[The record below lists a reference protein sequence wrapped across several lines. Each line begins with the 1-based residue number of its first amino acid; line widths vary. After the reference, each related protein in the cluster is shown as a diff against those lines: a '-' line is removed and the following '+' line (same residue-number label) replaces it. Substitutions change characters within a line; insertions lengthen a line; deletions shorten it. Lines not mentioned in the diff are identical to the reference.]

1 VTPRPGDAFAPSRY
15 HPSSGL
21 ELIDMKRTVLAISA
35 AMLAACTTAPV
46 SEAQPAFSANGKT
59 LRQIYE
65 YLHKNPELSFQEKNT
80 SAILSAEMKRLGF
93 TVTTG
98 LGDQWVKA
106 RAMKEYGKVQDGV
119 GGYGF
124 VAVLQNGP
132 GPTLMIR
139 TDMDALPLVE
149 KTGLAYASTF
159 RDTAWSGEESGV
171 MHACGHDIHMTSWI
185 GTARELVAR
194 KSEWKGTL
202 VMIAQPAEEIG
213 LGSMSM
219 LEDGLY
225 TRFPKPDRVI
235 ALHDNAALP
244 AGHIGLGSGYVMA
257 NVDSVD
263 ITVKGVGGH
272 GAYPQDTKDPIV
284 VAARI
289 VTTLQTLVA
298 RETDPQDSAVV
309 TVGAI
314 NGGFKH
320 NIIPDEV
327 KLQLTVRSFADT
339 TRDKLL
345 KGIERIAKYEALAA
359 GLEGD
364 KAPTISTKDD
374 YTPSLYNDPKLV
386 ERASAL
392 LTKQFGSEKIA
403 IASPT
408 MGGEDFSR
416 FGRTPDRIPVMLMW
430 LGAVSQ
436 AKFDASLLPGG
447 APLPSLH
454 SSGFAPDADPTL
466 AVGVKAMTSVAIDLF
481 K

>member
-1 VTPRPGDAFAPSRY
+1 
-15 HPSSGL
+15 
-21 ELIDMKRTVLAISA
+21 MKPALAALSLA
-35 AMLAACTTAPV
+35 ALAACASTEQAA
-46 SEAQPAFSANGKT
+46 EAQSFIAGGKT

-65 YLHKNPELSFQEKNT
+65 HLHRNPELSFQEKAS
-80 SAILSAEMKRLGF
+80 SAILAAEMKRLGF

-98 LGDQWVKA
+98 LGDKWTKD

-119 GGYGF
+119 GGYGV
-124 VAVLQNGP
+124 VAVMQNGA

-139 TDMDALPLVE
+139 TDTDALPLVE
-149 KTGLAYASTF
+149 KTGLPYASTA
-159 RDTAWSGEESGV
+159 RDVAWSGEESGV

-213 LGSMSM
+213 LGSMAM
-219 LEDGLY
+219 IEDGLL
-225 TRFPKPDRVI
+225 TRFPRPDYVI
-235 ALHDNAALP
+235 ALHDNASLP
-244 AGHIGLGSGYVMA
+244 AGTVGVGAGYVMA

-263 ITVKGVGGH
+263 LVVKGVGGH

-289 VTTLQTLVA
+289 VTTLQTLVS
-298 RETDPQDSAVV
+298 RELDPQDSGVV
-309 TVGAI
+309 TVGAF

-327 KLQLTVRSFADT
+327 SLQLTVRSFADA

-345 KGIERIAKYEALAA
+345 TGIERIARAEALAA
-359 GLEGD
+359 GLEPA
-364 KAPTISTKDD
+364 KAISIRVKDD
-374 YTPSLYNDPKLV
+374 YTPSLYNDPQLV
-386 ERASAL
+386 ERVSGVLRKTLGADKVVAA
-392 LTKQFGSEKIA
+392 Q
-403 IASPT
+403 PT
-408 MGGEDFSR
+408 MGGEDFAR
-416 FGRTPDRIPVMLMW
+416 FGRTDAKTPIMLFW

-436 AKFDASLLPGG
+436 AAYDAAQKPGG
-447 APLPSLH
+447 PPLPSLH
-454 SSGFAPDADPTL
+454 SSAFAPDPDPTI
-466 AVGVKAMTSVAIDLF
+466 ATGVKAMTAAALDIL

>member
-1 VTPRPGDAFAPSRY
+1 
-15 HPSSGL
+15 
-21 ELIDMKRTVLAISA
+21 MKRTVLALSA
-35 AMLAACTTAPV
+35 ALVAACAQSPQPA
-46 SEAQPAFSANGKT
+46 EAQPAFSANGKT

-65 YLHKNPELSFQEKNT
+65 HLHKNPELSFQEKNT
-80 SAILSAEMKRLGF
+80 AAILSAEMKRLGF

-98 LGDQWVKA
+98 LGDAWVKA

-139 TDMDALPLVE
+139 ADMDGLPLVE
-149 KTGLAYASTF
+149 KTGLPYASTF

-171 MHACGHDIHMTSWI
+171 MHACGHDIHMTTWI

-225 TRFPKPDRVI
+225 TRFPKPDHVI

-244 AGHIGLGSGYVMA
+244 AGHIGLGAGYVMA
-257 NVDSVD
+257 NVDSID
-263 ITVKGVGGH
+263 LTVKGVGGH

-284 VAARI
+284 VASRI
-289 VTTLQTLVA
+289 VTTLQTLAA
-298 RETDPQDSAVV
+298 REVDPQDSAVV

-339 TRDKLL
+339 TREKLL
-345 KGIERIAKYEALAA
+345 KGIERIAKFEAMAA

-364 KAPTISTKDD
+364 KAPTMSVKDD

-386 ERASAL
+386 ERATTL
-392 LTKQFGSEKIA
+392 LTKEFGAEKIA
-403 IASPT
+403 TASPT

-416 FGRTPDRIPVMLMW
+416 FGRTPDKVPVMLLW

-436 AKFDASLLPGG
+436 AKYDASLLPGG

-454 SSGFAPDADPTL
+454 SSQFAPDPDPTL
-466 AVGVKAMTSVAIDLF
+466 AVGVKAMTTLAIDLL

>member
-1 VTPRPGDAFAPSRY
+1 
-15 HPSSGL
+15 
-21 ELIDMKRTVLAISA
+21 MKRTVLALSVALI
-35 AMLAACTTAPV
+35 AACAQSPQPA
-46 SEAQPAFSANGKT
+46 EAQPAFSASGKS

-65 YLHKNPELSFQEKNT
+65 HLHKNPELSFQEKNT
-80 SAILSAEMKRLGF
+80 AAILSAEMKRLGF

-98 LGDQWVKA
+98 LGDAWVKA
-106 RAMKEYGKVQDGV
+106 RAMKEYGKLQDGV

-124 VAVLQNGP
+124 VAVLQNGA

-139 TDMDALPLVE
+139 ADMDALPLVE
-149 KTGLAYASTF
+149 KTGLPYASTF

-171 MHACGHDIHMTSWI
+171 MHACGHDIHMTTWI

-225 TRFPKPDRVI
+225 NRFPKPDHVI

-244 AGHIGLGSGYVMA
+244 AGHIGLGAGYVMA

-263 ITVKGVGGH
+263 LTVKGVGGH

-339 TRDKLL
+339 TREKLL
-345 KGIERIAKYEALAA
+345 KGIERIAKFEAMAA

-364 KAPTISTKDD
+364 KAPAISVKDD

-386 ERASAL
+386 ERATAL
-392 LTKQFGSEKIA
+392 LTKEFGAAKIA
-403 IASPT
+403 TASPT

-416 FGRTPDRIPVMLMW
+416 FGRTPDKVPVMLLW

-436 AKFDASLLPGG
+436 AKYDASLLPGG

-454 SSGFAPDADPTL
+454 SSQFAPDPDPTL
-466 AVGVKAMTSVAIDLF
+466 AVGVKAMTTLAMDLL

>member
-1 VTPRPGDAFAPSRY
+1 
-15 HPSSGL
+15 
-21 ELIDMKRTVLAISA
+21 MKRTILALGIA
-35 AMLAACTTAPV
+35 TLAACSSAPQP
-46 SEAQPAFSANGKT
+46 AQAQQAFSANGKT
-59 LRQIYE
+59 LRQLYE
-65 YLHKNPELSFQEKNT
+65 HLHRNPELSFQEKNT
-80 SAILSAEMKRLGF
+80 SAILAAEMKRLGF

-98 LGDQWVKA
+98 LGDAWVKA
-106 RAMKEYGKVQDGV
+106 RAMKDYGKVQDGV

-124 VAVLQNGP
+124 VAVLKNGE

-139 TDMDALPLVE
+139 ADMDALPLVE

-171 MHACGHDIHMTSWI
+171 MHACGHDIHMTTWI

-219 LEDGLY
+219 LEDGLF
-225 TRFPKPDRVI
+225 TRFPKPDHVI
-235 ALHDNAALP
+235 GLHDNAALP
-244 AGHIGLGSGYVMA
+244 AGAIGLGSGYVMA
-257 NVDSVD
+257 NVDSID
-263 ITVKGVGGH
+263 LTVKGQGGH

-289 VTTLQTLVA
+289 VTTLQTLVS

-327 KLQLTVRSFADT
+327 KLQLTVRSFADA

-345 KGIERIAKYEALAA
+345 RGIARIAKAEAMAA

-364 KAPTISTKDD
+364 KAPTMSVKTD
-374 YTPSLYNDPKLV
+374 YTPSLYNNPELTA
-386 ERASAL
+386 R
-392 LTKQFGSEKIA
+392 LTKVLTKEFGADRINV
-403 IASPT
+403 ASPT
-408 MGGEDFSR
+408 MGGEDFAR
-416 FGRTPDRIPVMLMW
+416 FGRTEDRIPIMLLW
-430 LGAVSQ
+430 IGAVSQ
-436 AKFDASLLPGG
+436 AAYDASLQPGG
-447 APLPSLH
+447 KPLPSLH
-454 SSGFAPDADPTL
+454 SSEFAPDPDPTI
-466 AVGVKAMTSVAIDLF
+466 AAGVRAMTVSALDLLG

>member
-1 VTPRPGDAFAPSRY
+1 
-15 HPSSGL
+15 
-21 ELIDMKRTVLAISA
+21 MKRTILALSVA
-35 AMLAACTTAPV
+35 TLAACTSAPQPA
-46 SEAQPAFSANGKT
+46 EAQQAFSANGKT
-59 LRQIYE
+59 LRQLYE
-65 YLHKNPELSFQEKNT
+65 HLHKNPELSFQEKNT

-98 LGDQWVKA
+98 LGDAWVKA
-106 RAMKEYGKVQDGV
+106 RAMREYGKVQDGV

-124 VAVLQNGP
+124 VAVLKNGE

-139 TDMDALPLVE
+139 ADMDALPLVE

-159 RDTAWSGEESGV
+159 RDTAWSGEEAGV
-171 MHACGHDIHMTSWI
+171 MHACGHDIHMTTWI

-213 LGSMSM
+213 LGAKSM
-219 LEDGLY
+219 LEDGLF
-225 TRFPKPDRVI
+225 TRFPKPDHVI

-244 AGHIGLGSGYVMA
+244 AGAIGLGSGYVMA

-263 ITVKGVGGH
+263 LTVKGQGGH

-289 VTTLQTLVA
+289 VTTLQTLVS

-327 KLQLTVRSFADT
+327 KLQLTVRSFADA
-339 TRDKLL
+339 TREKLL
-345 KGIERIAKYEALAA
+345 EGIRRIAKAEAMAA

-364 KAPTISTKDD
+364 KAPTISVKDD
-374 YTPSLYNDPKLV
+374 YTPSLYNNPQLTARLTNV
-386 ERASAL
+386 
-392 LTKQFGSEKIA
+392 LTKEFGANKINV
-403 IASPT
+403 ASPT
-408 MGGEDFSR
+408 MGGEDFAR
-416 FGRTPDRIPVMLMW
+416 FGRTEDRIPIMLLW

-436 AKFDASLLPGG
+436 AKYDASIQPGG
-447 APLPSLH
+447 KPLPSLH
-454 SSGFAPDADPTL
+454 SSEFAPDPDPTI
-466 AVGVKAMTSVAIDLF
+466 AAGVRAMTISALDLF
-481 K
+481 RK

>member
-1 VTPRPGDAFAPSRY
+1 
-15 HPSSGL
+15 
-21 ELIDMKRTVLAISA
+21 MKSA
-35 AMLAACTTAPV
+35 LAALSLVALASCAAAPPAA
-46 SEAQPAFSANGKT
+46 EAQAFSAAGKT

-65 YLHKNPELSFQEKNT
+65 HLHANPELSFQEKNS
-80 SAILSAEMKRLGF
+80 SAILAAEMKRLGF
-93 TVTTG
+93 DVTTG
-98 LGDQWVKA
+98 VGDKWIKA
-106 RAMKEYGKVQDGV
+106 RAQKEYGKIEDGV
-119 GGYGF
+119 GGYGV
-124 VAVLQNGP
+124 VAVLKNGD

-139 TDMDALPLVE
+139 ADTDALPLVE
-149 KTGLAYASTF
+149 KTGLPYASTR
-159 RDTAWSGEESGV
+159 RDIAWSGEESGV

-213 LGSMSM
+213 LGALAMI
-219 LEDGLY
+219 EDGLF
-225 TRFPKPDRVI
+225 TRFPKPDYVM

-244 AGHIGLGSGYVMA
+244 AGSIGVGSGYVMA

-263 ITVKGVGGH
+263 LTITGVGGH

-289 VTTLQTLVA
+289 VTTLQTLVS
-298 RETDPQDSAVV
+298 RELDPQDSGVV
-309 TVGAI
+309 TVGAF

-327 KLQLTVRSFADT
+327 SLQLTVRSFADT

-345 KGIERIAKYEALAA
+345 GGIERIARAEALAA
-359 GLEGD
+359 GLD
-364 KAPTISTKDD
+364 PQKAISIRVKDD
-374 YTPSLYNDPKLV
+374 YTPSLYNDPKLA
-386 ERASAL
+386 ERIGGVL
-392 LTKQFGSEKIA
+392 RNTFGADKIVPA
-403 IASPT
+403 QPT
-408 MGGEDFSR
+408 MGGEDFARYGRSAD
-416 FGRTPDRIPVMLMW
+416 RTPILLFW

-436 AKFDASLLPGG
+436 QKFEASQKPGG

-454 SSGFAPDADPTL
+454 SSQFAPDPDPTI
-466 AVGVKAMTSVAIDLF
+466 ATGVRAMTVAALDLL